1 MPVGASH
8 VAHPGERDHGVDDEK
23 NLIRLLTVFDASEE
37 AEALCNALRNA
48 GNIVRDLR
56 VEDEEDMRTA
66 LEEESF
72 DIILAKSEMP
82 DFRPPQIA
90 ALLGQLDQPI
100 PLVAVV
106 PAGTRTPHLGMLK
119 AGISDAVSMDQSE
132 LLAHIVRREVEHMHN
147 LRALRR
153 CERMLHETEKRARTL
168 IDGSRDAIAFVH
180 EGMHIYANLAYLKM
194 FELDDFEDIEG
205 MPIMDMVSSQDSAR
219 FKDFLRGYAKG
230 QVADNSLEVQ
240 GTTSSGKTFSINM
253 EFSPAS
259 MDGESCTQIII
270 RDQTLSK
277 DMEQKLHVLSQQDI
291 LTGLYNRKYFTEQ
304 LEALVSRAVQGTSR
318 GALLY
323 ISLDGYEKVKD
334 EHGISGSDL
343 LLSDIAQLLKSK
355 LDEMG
360 LLARFEGPV
369 FTLMLQNV
377 DIKNVEKLAGGICR
391 LVNDHISDVGNQSVT
406 TTASIGISLVNET
419 SKDAEDAISR
429 AAKGCQS
436 AEQDGGNRFSV
447 YNPAIEDLAE
457 NEQLRLWATRIK
469 TALQKNQFRLLFQP
483 VISLHGEP
491 GEHYEVLVRM
501 LGEDGEELMPSD
513 FVPSAEQAGLM
524 GFIDRWIIANSL
536 MILNERKQKGQDLR
550 FFIKLSSGSLTDE
563 GFVAW
568 LNERIKSLRLDA
580 STLIFQVSENTAL
593 NYMKQSKIVFDALHQ
608 LRCRCAVENFG
619 KQQNTFQSLKHLD
632 VDYVKIH
639 RDLIAN
645 LAKSVDNQE
654 KVKAIAEHASGKDKQ
669 TIAAFVEDANSLAV
683 LWQCSVDFI
692 QGHFLK
698 EPGTE
703 LNYDFQEGF

>member
-1 MPVGASH
+1 MN
-8 VAHPGERDHGVDDEK
+8 DEQ
-23 NLIRLLTVFDASEE
+23 NLIRLLSVFDASEE
-37 AEALCNALRNA
+37 AEALCNVLRNT
-48 GNIVRDLR
+48 GYIVRDLR

-66 LEEESF
+66 LDEESF
-72 DIILAKSEMP
+72 DIVLAKAEMP
-82 DFRPPQIA
+82 DFRPAQVA
-90 ALLGQLDQPI
+90 AVLGHVNQPI
-100 PLVAVV
+100 PVVAIL
-106 PAGTRTPHLGMLK
+106 PAGTKTPPLDLLK
-119 AGISDAVSMDQSE
+119 TGVNDAVSMDQSAH
-132 LLAHIVRREVEHMHN
+132 LSHIVRREVEHMQN

-180 EGMHIYANLAYLKM
+180 DGMHIYANGAYLKM
-194 FELDDFEDIEG
+194 FELEDFEDIEG
-205 MPIMDMVSSQDSAR
+205 MPIMDMVSSDDSAK

-230 QVADNSLEVQ
+230 QIKDNSLEVQ
-240 GTTSSGKTFSINM
+240 GTTGSGKTFSINM

-277 DMEQKLHVLSQQDI
+277 DLEQKLHVLSQQDI
-291 LTGLYNRKYFTEQ
+291 LTGLYNRSYFTEQ
-304 LEALVSRAVQGTSR
+304 LEALVSRAVQGSSR

-323 ISLDGYEKVKD
+323 INLDGYERIKD

-343 LLSDIAQLLKSK
+343 LLSDVGQLLKSK

-360 LLARFEGPV
+360 LLARFDGPV

-377 DIKNVEKLAGGICR
+377 DIKNVEKLADGICR

-406 TTASIGISLVNET
+406 TTASIGISLINET

-436 AEQDGGNRFSV
+436 AEQEGGNRFSV

-457 NEQLRLWATRIK
+457 NEQLRLWASRIK
-469 TALQKNQFRLLFQP
+469 TALQKNQFRLMFQP

-501 LGEDGEELMPSD
+501 IGEDGEEIPPNE

-524 GFIDRWIIANSL
+524 GFVDRWVIANSL
-536 MILNERKQKGQDLR
+536 IILSERHKQNQGLR

-563 GFVAW
+563 GFLTW

-580 STLIFQVSENTAL
+580 NTLVFQVSENTAL
-593 NYMKQSKIVFDALHQ
+593 NYMKQAKVIFDGLRQ

-619 KQQNTFQSLKHLD
+619 KEQNTFQSLKHLD
-632 VDYVKIH
+632 VDYIKIH

-645 LAKSVDNQE
+645 LAKSVENQE
-654 KVKAIAEHASGKDKQ
+654 KVKAIAEHAGGKDKQ

-698 EPGTE
+698 EPSTE